1 MRLKTT
7 TITLRDRLYPNET
20 EMEFLDALMASYQNS
35 KRILFSKLYGK
46 QRESDVNQLKRD
58 FCKKHQM
65 TSTQYNSIKSECDS
79 IFKSQLELQEFY
91 EKEYKEKIKA
101 IREWIEHKQNVVTK
115 SLENL
120 ESDKISDKHRQRL
133 LRKIKNTKFK
143 LHHKQ
148 RKLAALTRR
157 HAQFEESVK
166 QKGDFQPSIVFGSQ
180 KLLKKRHNLKAN
192 GYERPEQWKDD
203 WNFARSSEAFLL
215 GDSTELHRNRELK
228 GVTAFLESSQGRLN
242 VTIPYILRE
251 SFTGRTFPIS
261 VEFSERTLKHLRETL
276 NFSYLRKVKKGDQ
289 FELKE
294 ARLPISYR
302 VIKKQFKKALGTEVR
317 YYLQTIIKVPI
328 PQESSLGRGAIGVD
342 VNADHLAV
350 GVVDRHGNPKASFS
364 IPYRPYEGSTAQN
377 EAALG
382 AIINDLCDL
391 AELKGLPIVIERLK
405 LAFLMAK
412 MKHSHGRKVNK
423 RLSSLSY
430 RKIFSFFESIAA
442 RRKVTLIKVFAGYSS
457 KLGAI
462 NYLNLRNKVS
472 SHEAAA
478 FVLARRGMNLKD
490 YLDISGLKDSA
501 PDEREILSLLQ
512 GGPAG
517 PAVLRKKK
525 ISEKINFNRLKK
537 RYLQF
542 DPGKV
547 PAEEFET
554 LRLHIFTAGRFTV
567 SCA

>member
-7 TITLRDRLYPNET
+7 TITLRDRLHPSESEKT
-20 EMEFLDALMASYQNS
+20 FLDALMESYQNS

-58 FCKKHQM
+58 FCRKHQM
-65 TSTQYNSIKSECDS
+65 TSTQYNSIKNECDS

-115 SLENL
+115 SLEKL
-120 ESDKISDKHRQRL
+120 KSEQISEKHRKRL
-133 LRKIKNTKFK
+133 LKKIENTKFK
-143 LHHKQ
+143 LHHKK
-148 RKLAALTRR
+148 RKLADLERQ
-157 HAQFEESVK
+157 HAQFEDSVK

-192 GYERPEQWKDD
+192 GYESPEQWKDD
-203 WNFARSSEAFLL
+203 WNFARSSEVFLL
-215 GDSTELHRNRELK
+215 GDSTELHRNREVK
-228 GVTAFLESSQGRLN
+228 GVTTFIESSNSHLN
-242 VTIPYILRE
+242 FTIPYSLRD
-251 SFTGRTFPIS
+251 SFEGKTFPVR
-261 VEFSERTLKHLRETL
+261 VEFSERTLAQLRETL
-276 NFSYLRKVKKGDQ
+276 NFSYLRKVKKDDQ

-302 VIKKQFKKALGTEVR
+302 VIKKQFQKASGTEVR

-328 PQESSLGRGAIGVD
+328 PPEVSSNRGAIGVD

-350 GVVDRHGNPKASFS
+350 GIVDRHGNPQESFS
-364 IPYRPYEGSTAQN
+364 IPYRPNEGSTAQN

-391 AELKGLPIVIERLK
+391 AERRGLPIVIEQLK

-430 RKIFSFFESIAA
+430 QKIFSFFESIAA
-442 RRKVTLIKVFAGYSS
+442 RRKVILIKVFAGYSS

-490 YLDISGLKDSA
+490 YLDISGLRDSA

-525 ISEKINFNRLKK
+525 VSEKINFNCLKK
-537 RYLQF
+537 QYLHF

-547 PAEEFET
+547 PAEEFES
-554 LRLHIFTAGRFTV
+554 LRPHIFTVGRFTD